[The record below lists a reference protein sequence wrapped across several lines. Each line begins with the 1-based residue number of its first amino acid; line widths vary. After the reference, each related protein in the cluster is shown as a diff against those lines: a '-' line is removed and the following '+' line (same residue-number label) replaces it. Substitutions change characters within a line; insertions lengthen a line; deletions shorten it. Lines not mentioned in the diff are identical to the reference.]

1 MLMKHLYTIILSLLL
16 FSTPAYALLDGDGYY
31 RVQNY
36 KSSRYVYVIDNT
48 GSVNYTTTSADLG
61 ALALRKNF
69 STACCD
75 PATVL
80 YIKAVDSEYD
90 IQAQG
95 TGIYEIVSA
104 YVKIRNYGYDDTYV
118 AYATSSGITK
128 YLGDGEQASSVEGI
142 CSTETSGE
150 WRYWYILPIEA
161 DGDNY
166 FGVDASEVEID
177 GTYYQ
182 SFYAE
187 FPFTPTSDNVT
198 VYYISTAANGY
209 AVLKE
214 ITGVV
219 PGETPVLIKSSSSS
233 PSDNILDIGGT
244 ATTTISDNQLE
255 GVYFYNTSKS
265 HYNVTAYDSSTMRV
279 LGTTSDGSLGF
290 ITSTDDYIPANTAY
304 LSVAEGTA
312 EELTIVT
319 EDEYNEL
326 VKYIPASITISPEEV
341 TLPIGESTT
350 LTATILPTTATQTV
364 TWSSSD
370 ESVATVTSGGVVTA
384 VDAGTATITA
394 TTSNGLTAT
403 CTIYGSAG
411 ITSILMDAD
420 NNPVDVYNLSGVL
433 LKSNADSEA
442 ILDLDPG
449 VYIIGNQKVILK

>member
-1 MLMKHLYTIILSLLL
+1 MKLLYTIILSLLL
-16 FSTPAYALLDGDGYY
+16 FSTPAYALLNGDGYY

-48 GSVNYTTTSADLG
+48 GSVSVSTTSADLG

-95 TGIYEIVSA
+95 TGIYEIVSQ
-104 YVKIRNYGYDDTYV
+104 YVKIRNYGNDDTYV
-118 AYATSSGITK
+118 AYATYSGVTK
-128 YLGDGEQASSVEGI
+128 YLGDGEQASSVEGV

-166 FGVDASEVEID
+166 FGVNATEVEID

-187 FPFTPTSDNVT
+187 FPFTPVSDGVE
-198 VYYISTAANGY
+198 VYYISTVENGY

-219 PGETPVLIKSSSSS
+219 PGETPVLIKTSSSS

-244 ATTTISDNQLE
+244 ASTTISDNKLV

-265 HYNVTAYDSSTMRV
+265 HRNLTAYSSSTMRM

-290 ITSTDDYIPANTAY
+290 ITPTDVDYIPANSSY
-304 LSVAEGTA
+304 LSVSSGTA

-319 EDEYNEL
+319 EDEYNAL
-326 VKYIPASITISPEEV
+326 ASSFPTSITVSPTQV
-341 TLPIGESTT
+341 TLLPGESTT

-364 TWSSSD
+364 SWSSSD

-384 VDAGTATITA
+384 VAVGTATITA

-403 CTIYGSAG
+403 CTVYGSAG
-411 ITSILMDAD
+411 ITSVLMDAD
-420 NNPVDVYNLSGVL
+420 NNPVNVYNLSGVL
-433 LKSNADSEA
+433 VKSKATSDD
-442 ILDLDPG
+442 ILNLDPG
-449 VYIIGNQKVILK
+449 AYIIGNQKVLLK

>member
-1 MLMKHLYTIILSLLL
+1 MKYLYTIVLSLLL
-16 FSTPAYALLDGDGYY
+16 FSTPAYALLNGDGYY

-48 GSVNYTTTSADLG
+48 GSISVSTTSADLG

-69 STACCD
+69 STACSD

-80 YIKAVDSEYD
+80 YIKAVGSEYD

-95 TGIYEIVSA
+95 TGIYEMVSA

-118 AYATSSGITK
+118 AYATNSGMTK

-166 FGVDASEVEID
+166 FGVNATEVEID

-187 FPFTPTSDNVT
+187 FPFTPVSDDVK
-198 VYYISTAANGY
+198 VYYISNVANGY

-219 PGETPVLIKSSSSS
+219 PGETPVFIKSSSSS
-233 PSDNILDIGGT
+233 PSDNILDLGGT
-244 ATTTISDNQLE
+244 ATAISDNKLV

-265 HYNVTAYDSSTMRV
+265 HRNLTAYNSSTMRV
-279 LGTTSDGSLGF
+279 LGTTSDGSIGY
-290 ITSTDDYIPANTAY
+290 ITPTDLDYIPANTSY
-304 LSVAEGTA
+304 LSVSSGTA

-319 EDEYNEL
+319 EDEYNDL
-326 VKYIPASITISPEEV
+326 VSSLPTSITVSPTEV
-341 TLPIGESTT
+341 TLLPGESTT
-350 LTATILPTTATQTV
+350 LTATVLPTTATQTV
-364 TWSSSD
+364 SWSSSD
-370 ESVATVTSGGVVTA
+370 ESVATVTSGGIVTA
-384 VDAGTATITA
+384 VAVGTATVTA
-394 TTSNGLTAT
+394 TTTNGLTAT
-403 CTIYGSAG
+403 CTVYGSAG
-411 ITSILMDAD
+411 ITSVLMDAD

-433 LKSNADSEA
+433 VKSKADSEA
-442 ILDLDPG
+442 ILSLDPG
-449 VYIIGNQKVILK
+449 AYIIGNQKVILK